1 MKIEHHGLSDEL
13 PDDWWVEAG
22 MIDFV
27 PKSRAYR
34 VKAED
39 AQNPTFC
46 EVCIQDIESL
56 GAMRHAVGIFRNDID
71 HGIPA
76 RERVIKILRGFRDGD
91 AIGAVPILPAR
102 SDSPHKYRL
111 VDGTHRLYCSLAAG
125 FTHIPAVKGFDRNAI

>member
-1 MKIEHHGLSDEL
+1 MKIEHHGLSVEL
-13 PDDWWVEAG
+13 PDDWWAEAG

-27 PKSRAYR
+27 PTSRTYR
-34 VKAED
+34 VKLND

-46 EVCIQDIESL
+46 EVCIQDIEPVL
-56 GAMRHAVGIFRNDID
+56 RTVGIFRDDID

-76 RERVIKILRGFRDGD
+76 RERVLKILRGFRRGD
-91 AIGAVPILPAR
+91 AISAVPVLPAG

-125 FTHIPAVKGFDRNAI
+125 FTHVPTVKGFDLNASEN